1 MNELIWQAQSGNQK
15 AMSEIIDDNI
25 GLVWNIVKRFNN
37 RGYEMEDLFQIG
49 CIGFVKAIQRFNTD
63 FETQLST
70 YAVPMIIGE
79 IKRFLRDN
87 GPIKVSRSLKE
98 LAIKIKT
105 LQEEETKKGNDELTI
120 FQLEEKLEVS
130 KEEIIIAL
138 EATAHIE
145 SLDRQLAEDSETTV
159 GEKIVCEDEE
169 YNNMLNKITVEKM
182 LMTLNEKEK
191 RVILYRY
198 YKDKTQMEIS
208 RLLGISQV
216 QVSRIEK
223 KALEKMKTCCL

>member
-37 RGYEMEDLFQIG
+37 RGYEIEDLFQIG